1 MLTLQRNLYL
11 SGMQLHSILELPQ
24 GRFKVDHESP
34 HDLSIPVGNNGQHPR
49 AWWASPLRFQPV
61 ETADFIGSVEAGAPV
76 NFRDV
81 FINPHGHGTHT
92 ESVGHI
98 DVGVQS
104 AYLAVPNPWMLA
116 QLISVTPLAIGNDL
130 VVMPDQLK
138 PGLVNSEQKAL
149 VIRTLPNETDKLR
162 RDYSGSNPAYLHPD
176 CGALLRDAG
185 IEHLLLDLPSVDRES
200 DEGKLQVHHA
210 FWNHPEAPRT
220 QASITELIYVPNEV
234 QDGMYL
240 LHLGLLR
247 WENDASP
254 SRPVLYPLIPL

>member
-1 MLTLQRNLYL
+1 
-11 SGMQLHSILELPQ
+11 
-24 GRFKVDHESP
+24 
-34 HDLSIPVGNNGQHPR
+34 
-49 AWWASPLRFQPV
+49 
-61 ETADFIGSVEAGAPV
+61 
-76 NFRDV
+76 V

-98 DVGVQS
+98 DVGVQP

-116 QLISVTPLAIGNDL
+116 QLISVRPLAIGKDL

-254 SRPVLYPLIPL
+254 SRPVLYPLIPQ